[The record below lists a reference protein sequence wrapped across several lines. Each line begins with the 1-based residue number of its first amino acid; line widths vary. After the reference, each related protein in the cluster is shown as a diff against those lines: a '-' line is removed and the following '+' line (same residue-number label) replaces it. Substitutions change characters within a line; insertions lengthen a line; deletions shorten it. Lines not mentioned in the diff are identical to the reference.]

1 MSYPSAPMDHIPAP
15 RGDGRAGPRPAIID
29 AGRHAGRIQ
38 VLSFLAVVLAAL
50 VAGLAVFIERGDAPV
65 EQSSRLSI
73 ITLPEGPAAAPGLRV
88 QLALPGVGAGAPA
101 SVASLAATGDRDPAG
116 AGGDSGVAV
125 TAARYARHLAAGLRT
140 ASDAAVVAPQTAD
153 AVQVALAV
161 VTTPEVIFRIPG
173 DDEDEVLSDT
183 ALAVRLGLGS
193 QEALPPFFS
202 YEIERG
208 DTLEKIARRFGI
220 APESII
226 FNNFAIGDGSLLA
239 PGGSLTIPTRDGVV
253 YNVRLGDTLFALVEN
268 FAADLDATLAF
279 PGNAL
284 SSPSQIVEG
293 STILLVGGAASV
305 AAGVTSFSNEPVSA
319 IPDFR
324 WPIGGVLTDFFGSP
338 RGNHLGYHT
347 GVDFSAPTGT
357 FVGAAAHGVV
367 IQAGWEG
374 SFGLLVTVD
383 HGGGVLTRYAHLDHI
398 DVWLGETVAPGDLI
412 GFVGNTGLSTGPHL
426 HFEIIM
432 GGTFV
437 DPLIW
442 LNS

>member
-1 MSYPSAPMDHIPAP
+1 MKHATAPL
-15 RGDGRAGPRPAIID
+15 RGTPPRPPIID

-38 VLSFLAVVLAAL
+38 FLSLAAIALAAL
-50 VAGLAVFIERGDAPV
+50 VAGLAVFIDRGDPPAAAAAAASPF
-65 EQSSRLSI
+65 I
-73 ITLPEGPAAAPGLRV
+73 ILPDGPAAETGLRV
-88 QLALPGVGAGAPA
+88 QVALPGLGAGAPA
-101 SVASLAATGDRDPAG
+101 SVATMAAAQGSG
-116 AGGDSGVAV
+116 AETADGGARVAL
-125 TAARYARHLAAGLRT
+125 TAARYARHLAADLGP
-140 ASDAAVVAPQTAD
+140 AAAAAVIAPETAD
-153 AVQVALAV
+153 AVQVAVAAATEPALLFHQSAGEG
-161 VTTPEVIFRIPG
+161 EV
-173 DDEDEVLSDT
+173 EALSET
-183 ALAVRLGLGS
+183 ALAVRLGLGA
-193 QEALPPFFS
+193 QEDLPPFFT
-202 YEIERG
+202 YEVERG

-239 PGGSLTIPTRDGVV
+239 PGASLTIPTRDGVV
-253 YNVRLGDTLFALVEN
+253 YNVRLGDTLYAVIEN

-279 PGNAL
+279 PGNNL

-293 STILLVGGAASV
+293 ETILLVGGAASV
-305 AAGVTSFSNEPVSA
+305 AAGAVGFSAEPVSA

-324 WPIGGVLTDFFGSP
+324 WPVGGVLTDFFGSP
-338 RGNHLGYHT
+338 RGNHLGFHT

-357 FVGAAAHGVV
+357 FVGASAAGVV

-374 SFGLLVTVD
+374 TFGLLVTVD
-383 HGGGVLTRYAHLDHI
+383 HGGGVLTRYGHLDHI
-398 DVWLGETVAPGDLI
+398 DVWVGEAVAPGDLI